1 MLQQGSGDI
10 RFAADLPRPGDPP
23 LTRYVIIAFDDVQQ
37 AQTWW
42 NSEEWE
48 PSERTWISI
57 PKAVPSRFK
66 RCRNEVDKAA
76 N

>member
-23 LTRYVIIAFDDVQQ
+23 LTRYVIIAFDGVQQ

-42 NSEEWE
+42 NSEEWK
-48 PSERTWISI
+48 PIRTYLDQHT
-57 PKAVPSRFK
+57 KGRAFAVQAMPQ
-66 RCRNEVDKAA
+66 
-76 N
+76 